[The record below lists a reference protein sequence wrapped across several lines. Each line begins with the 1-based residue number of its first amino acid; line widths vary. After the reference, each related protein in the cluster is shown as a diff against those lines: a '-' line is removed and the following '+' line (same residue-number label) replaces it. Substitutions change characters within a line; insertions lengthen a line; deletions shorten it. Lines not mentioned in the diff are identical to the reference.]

1 MQEIKFKI
9 NEIQWYLEIVDMNDK
24 GLKIEEGDY
33 RVATIHYEEA
43 TIYVQ
48 KELFEADESLTRQV
62 LIHEIV
68 HAYQSSY
75 GMLQIEWSEEIVA
88 DFIAAHIKSILRTYY
103 EITSEIERSNFEQIK
118 KRIENE
124 YSPKYIAEDVNE
136 YEFWKEIDDW
146 DNYMEIEGN
155 KHIPIID

>member
-9 NEIQWYLEIVDMNDK
+9 NGIEWYLEIVDINDK

-33 RVATIHYEEA
+33 RVATIHYEET

-48 KELFEADESLTRQV
+48 EELFEADESLIRQV

-103 EITSEIERSNFEQIK
+103 EITSEIERDNFEKIRQ
-118 KRIENE
+118 RIEQIE
-124 YSPKYIAEDVNE
+124 SKYSPKHMAEEKRFIECNADDV
-136 YEFWKEIDDW
+136 
-146 DNYMEIEGN
+146 DNMFELYN
-155 KHIPIID
+155 HIPRID